1 MASEIIDRALLDFAD
16 HAAIVAERSPFKRL
30 FMVWISIQEKL
41 NTATENAD
49 SLLDAQTNVMSI
61 AAHPSAK
68 SVKDAR

>member
-1 MASEIIDRALLDFAD
+1 MASEIIDRALLDLAD
-16 HAAIVAERSPFKRL
+16 HAAIVVERSPFKRL
-30 FMVWISIQEKL
+30 FMVWSSIQEKL

-61 AAHPSAK
+61 AAHLSAK